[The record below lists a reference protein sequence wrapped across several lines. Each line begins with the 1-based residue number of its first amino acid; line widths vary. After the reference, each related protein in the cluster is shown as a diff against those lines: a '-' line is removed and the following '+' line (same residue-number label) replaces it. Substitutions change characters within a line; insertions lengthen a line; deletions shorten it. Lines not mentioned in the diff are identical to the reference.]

1 MKASYQNFYQA
12 LSTFL
17 PKDRLFTDPSRTMA
31 YGTDASCYRLIPQIV
46 VRLENERE
54 VQKTLQIAAQQKLPV
69 TFRAAGTSLSGQA
82 ITDSVLIMLGD
93 NWLDYRIFDHAHS
106 ISLKPGII
114 GADANRYLAPFGRK
128 IGPDPAS
135 IDACK
140 IGGIAAN
147 NASGMCCGTAQ
158 NSYQTLRAM
167 RLILADG
174 TLIDTADS
182 ESVAKFRQTHAD
194 MLAGLA
200 ELAQKTQTN
209 THLAELI
216 RHKYRIKNTTG
227 YSLNAL
233 VDFSEPLDVLTHLM
247 IGSEGTLGFIA
258 EITFATVEEH
268 KYKASALFIFNNI
281 EDACEA
287 TIVLKKQPVSAVEL
301 MDRGALASVEGEKGL
316 PDFIPS
322 LGSDATALLVE
333 ARGST
338 PQELT
343 EKLAQIVDSIKSFEL
358 AEQVPFT
365 DKPEEYGPL
374 WAIRKGIFPA
384 IGAVRPV
391 GSTVIIEDVAFPIEQ
406 LAAGVKDLRKLF
418 IKHDY
423 NAVIYGHA
431 LDGNMHFVFQ
441 QSFDTPKETKRY
453 QEFMDDIAHLVAVD
467 YKGSLKAEHG
477 TGRNMASFV
486 ELEWGSEA
494 YELMWQLKALLDPNN
509 ILSPGVVLNRDNQGH
524 LNNLKL
530 LPAADPRIDSC
541 IECGFCE
548 PVCPSTSLSFT
559 PRQRIVM
566 WREINRLRR
575 VCENNGENGNQSSS
589 EDKSRLKLLEKDF
602 KYLGDDTCAAT
613 GLCARR
619 CPVGINTGELI
630 RDIRTE
636 RNKKQ
641 TRIARWTANN
651 FTKMTQ
657 GARLGLGIV
666 ATANKMLGTERMG
679 KVTGALYKYSGG
691 FIPYV
696 SPTLPQP
703 ISLAKLNVLTTAPA
717 LKQGDEKVVYLPS
730 CAARTMGAQVGD
742 VDQRPLVE
750 VVEKLLDKAGF
761 AIIYPRNL
769 DSLCCGMPY
778 NSKGIVDVAAER
790 LADLEEALWQASEQ
804 GKYPILIDTSPC
816 ALRAVQGFT
825 KTMSL
830 FEPIGFVNHYLQD
843 KLQFEPVNRPVM
855 MHITCS
861 SIKLGLSAQMQSL
874 MARCSTQ
881 VIQPEGIHCCGFAGD
896 KGIRTPELNAN
907 ALRLLA
913 DQVPVNCKEGYSNS
927 RTCEIG
933 LSEHAGIPYRSVL
946 YLVDEVTGGVNLR
959 QSH

>member
-1 MKASYQNFYQA
+1 MKQNYLTFYRQ
-12 LSTFL
+12 LEEFL
-17 PKDRLFTDPSRTMA
+17 PKTRLFNDPSRMMA

-46 VRLENERE
+46 VRLESEKE
-54 VQKTLQIAAQQKLPV
+54 VQRTLQIAARQNLPV

-82 ITDSVLIMLGD
+82 ITDSVLITLGD
-93 NWLDYRIFDHAHS
+93 NWLSYRIFDNANR
-106 ISLKPGII
+106 IALKPGIV

-147 NASGMCCGTAQ
+147 NASGMCCGTVQ
-158 NSYQTLRAM
+158 NSYQTLRSM

-174 TLIDTADS
+174 TLVDTADS
-182 ESVAKFRQTHAD
+182 ESVLAFRRTHAD
-194 MLAGLA
+194 LLSGLA
-200 ELAQKTQTN
+200 ELSQQTKSN

-233 VDFSEPLDVLTHLM
+233 VDFDDPLDILTHLM

-258 EITFATVEEH
+258 EITFDTVEEH
-268 KYKASALFIFNNI
+268 RHKASALFIFDSI
-281 EDACEA
+281 EQACEA

-301 MDRGALASVEGEKGL
+301 MDRGALASVEGESGL
-316 PDFIPS
+316 PDFIPRLS
-322 LGSDATALLVE
+322 ADATALLVE

-338 PQELT
+338 AQELSD
-343 EKLAQIVDSIKSFEL
+343 KLTQIVDSLQRFKLE
-358 AEQVPFT
+358 EQVPFT

-406 LAAGVKDLRKLF
+406 LAAGVQDLRKLF

-423 NAVIYGHA
+423 SAVIYGHA

-441 QSFDTPKETKRY
+441 QSFDSVQETKRY
-453 QEFMDDIAHLVAVD
+453 QDFMDDIARLVAVD

-486 ELEWGSEA
+486 ELEWGAEA
-494 YELMWQLKALLDPNN
+494 YELMWRLKSLLDPQN
-509 ILSPGVVLNRDNQGH
+509 ILSPGVLLNRDSDGH
-524 LNNLKL
+524 LKNLKL
-530 LPAADPRIDSC
+530 LPAADARVDSC

-548 PVCPSTSLSFT
+548 PVCPSTALSFT

-575 VCENNGENGNQSSS
+575 SGDDNR
-589 EDKSRLKLLEKDF
+589 RLKQLEKDF
-602 KYLGDDTCAAT
+602 KYMGDDTCAAT

-630 RDIRTE
+630 RDIRSA
-636 RNKKQ
+636 RNGNKAGV
-641 TRIARWTANN
+641 ARWTAEH
-651 FTKMTQ
+651 FTVMTQ
-657 GARLGLGIV
+657 GARLGLGAV
-666 ATANKMLGTERMG
+666 AFANRTMGTRRMG
-679 KVTGALYKYSGG
+679 KVTGALYKYSAGYL
-691 FIPYV
+691 PYV

-703 ISLAKLNVLTTAPA
+703 TSLPKGPA
-717 LKQGDEKVVYLPS
+717 INGGPEKVVYLPS

-742 VDQRPLVE
+742 PDQRPLIE
-750 VVEKLLDKAGF
+750 VVEKLLSKAGF
-761 AIIYPRNL
+761 TVIYPRNL
-769 DSLCCGMPY
+769 DGLCCGMPY
-778 NSKGIVDVAAER
+778 NSKGIVDVATER
-790 LADLEEALWQASEQ
+790 LADLEQALWQASEQ

-825 KTMSL
+825 KPMAI
-830 FEPIGFVNHYLQD
+830 FEPVGFVNRYLLN
-843 KLQFEPVNRPVM
+843 KLVFKPVNRPIM
-855 MHITCS
+855 MHVTCS
-861 SIKLGLSAQMQSL
+861 SIKLGLSAPMQSL
-874 MARCSTQ
+874 LARCSSQ
-881 VIQPEGIHCCGFAGD
+881 VIQPDGIHCCGFAGD

-907 ALRLLA
+907 ALRTLA
-913 DQVPVNCKEGYSNS
+913 EQVPLNCREGYSNS

-933 LSEHAGIPYRSVL
+933 LSEHSGVPYRSVL
-946 YLVDEVTGGVNLR
+946 YLVDEVTEAVK
-959 QSH
+959 